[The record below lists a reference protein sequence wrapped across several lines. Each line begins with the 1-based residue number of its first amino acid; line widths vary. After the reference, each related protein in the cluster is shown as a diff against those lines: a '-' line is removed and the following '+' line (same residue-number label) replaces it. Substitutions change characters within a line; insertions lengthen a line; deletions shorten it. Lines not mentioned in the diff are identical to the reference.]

1 VKSFTGVHDE
11 GEQSLPLAGVKVIEF
26 THMVMGPAVG
36 LILAD
41 MGAEVIKLEPAH
53 GDKTRGLPGSGAGYF
68 PAYNRNKRSLC
79 VDLKSKEGKAVVLR
93 LVDSADVLVENF
105 RPGTMDR
112 LGFGYDALRERN
124 KRLIYCSEKGFL
136 AGPYEERT
144 AMDEVAQMM
153 GGLAYMTG
161 PPGRPLRAGAS
172 VIDVQGG
179 MFGALGILGALLQ
192 RKETGEGQKVI
203 ASLFESTVFLVGQ
216 HMAQYAV
223 TGEAA
228 APMPARISA
237 WAIYQVFETKDD
249 DLVFVGIVSDKQW
262 EILCAAFDL
271 RDLALDESLKTND
284 GRAANKDRLL
294 PIIKNVFG
302 SYTKAELMAKLDAS
316 GLPFAPITRPDEL
329 FDDPHLNAGAGLV
342 PFTVTDGARKGYE
355 TKLPALPL
363 EMDGHRFGLRIP
375 VPRAGEHSREIL
387 AEAGYSKN
395 EIEALL
401 EAAVVTAE

>member
-1 VKSFTGVHDE
+1 MTSQKA
-11 GEQSLPLAGVKVIEF
+11 LPLADIRVVEF
-26 THMVMGPAVG
+26 THMVMGPAAG
-36 LILAD
+36 LVLAD
-41 MGAEVIKLEPAH
+41 MGADVIKLEPPH

-68 PAYNRNKRSLC
+68 PTYNRNKRSLC
-79 VDLKSKEGKAVVLR
+79 IDLKSTEGRAAVLR
-93 LVDSADVLVENF
+93 LVDQADIVVENF

-112 LGFGYDALRERN
+112 LGFGYEALRKRN

-179 MFGALGILGALLQ
+179 MFGALGVLGALLQ
-192 RKETGEGQKVI
+192 RQQTGEGQKVI
-203 ASLFESTVFLVGQ
+203 ASLFESAVFLVGQ

-223 TGEAA
+223 TGQAA
-228 APMPARISA
+228 DPMPARISA
-237 WAIYQVFETKDD
+237 WAIYQPFETKDD

-262 EILCAAFDL
+262 EILCDAFGLD
-271 RDLALDESLKTND
+271 DLAADEAFQTND
-284 GRAANKDRLL
+284 GRAAEKDRLL
-294 PIIKNVFG
+294 PLIKDVFRRF
-302 SYTKAELMAKLDAS
+302 SKAELMSKLDAS

-329 FDDPHLNAGAGLV
+329 FDDPHLNAGGGLL
-342 PFTVTDGARKGYE
+342 PFTVTDGERKGTE

-363 EMDGHRFGLRIP
+363 EMDGSRFGLRLP

-387 AEAGYSKN
+387 AEAGYSTD
-395 EIEALL
+395 EIEAMLS
-401 EAAVVTAE
+401 AGVVTGE